1 MKKLIFATLTACV
14 FAFGLTTF
22 AENKNIL
29 IKSYPNVVVN
39 DTSNFQVNSA
49 GDIATYNFSKDDNG
63 IITAI
68 YYTYTRK
75 SGTSVSGRIGI
86 GPAGKSYN
94 FIPANTVAFEIVGL
108 ERNAALVLFSDKVGS
123 KIYMVFKLAANY
135 AAPTFNCVKPIN
147 HIALANEVCSLT
159 STQIISYLDI
169 PAVVKAVSRR
179 SRTSDIAEL
188 TTLEPHGLMIGDKI
202 TVLNV
207 LDVAHNNYNLANI
220 EVISA
225 TTSTFTY
232 SCPGE
237 DEALTDSTGT
247 AYRPQIYNSV
257 NLYNYNWTALANK
270 GISNQWGALSI
281 INLGMQKYYKGISPT
296 VYPYELEVSILKP

>member
-1 MKKLIFATLTACV
+1 MKKLIFAALTACV

-29 IKSYPNVVVN
+29 VKSYPNVLVN

-49 GDIATYNFSKDDNG
+49 GDIATYNFFKDDNG

-169 PAVVKAVSRR
+169 PAVVKTVLARK
-179 SRTSDIAEL
+179 RTKNIAEL
-188 TTLEPHGLMIGDKI
+188 TTPVNHALSIGEKVMI
-202 TVLNV
+202 
-207 LDVAHNNYNLANI
+207 LDVPDDSYNLANV
-220 EVISA
+220 EVIS
-225 TTSTFTY
+225 TPTLTTFTY

-237 DEALTDSTGT
+237 DEALADSTGT

-257 NLYNYNWTALANK
+257 NLYNYNWTPLANK
-270 GISNQWGALSI
+270 GISNQWGALTI
-281 INLGMQKYYKGISPT
+281 INLGMQKYYKAISSAGNT
-296 VYPYELEVSILKP
+296 DRLEVSILKP

>member
-1 MKKLIFATLTACV
+1 MKKLIFAALTACV

-29 IKSYPNVVVN
+29 VKSYPNVLVN

-49 GDIATYNFSKDDNG
+49 GDIATYNFFKDDNG

-108 ERNAALVLFSDKVGS
+108 ERNAALVLFTDNVGS
-123 KIYMVFKLAANY
+123 KIYMIFKLAANY

-169 PAVVKAVSRR
+169 PAVVKTVLARK
-179 SRTSDIAEL
+179 RTKNIAEL
-188 TTLEPHGLMIGDKI
+188 TTPVNHALSIGEKVMI
-202 TVLNV
+202 
-207 LDVAHNNYNLANI
+207 LDVPDDSYNLANV
-220 EVISA
+220 EVIS
-225 TTSTFTY
+225 TPTLTTFTY

-237 DEALTDSTGT
+237 DEALADSTGT

-257 NLYNYNWTALANK
+257 NLYNYNWTPLANK
-270 GISNQWGALSI
+270 GISNQWGALTI
-281 INLGMQKYYKGISPT
+281 INLGMQKYYKAISSAGNT
-296 VYPYELEVSILKP
+296 DRLEVSILKP

>member
-1 MKKLIFATLTACV
+1 MKKLIFAALTACV

-29 IKSYPNVVVN
+29 VKSYPNVLVN

-49 GDIATYNFSKDDNG
+49 GDIATYNFSKDVNG

-68 YYTYTRK
+68 YYAYTRK
-75 SGTSVSGRIGI
+75 SGTSVLGEIGK

-108 ERNAALVLFSDKVGS
+108 ERNAALVLFTDNVGS
-123 KIYMVFKLAANY
+123 KIYMIFKLAANY

-169 PAVVKAVSRR
+169 PAVVKTVLARK
-179 SRTSDIAEL
+179 RTKNIAEL
-188 TTLEPHGLMIGDKI
+188 TTPVNHALSIGEKVMI
-202 TVLNV
+202 
-207 LDVAHNNYNLANI
+207 LDVPDDSYNLANV
-220 EVISA
+220 EVIS
-225 TTSTFTY
+225 TPTLTTFTY

-237 DEALTDSTGT
+237 DEALADSTGT

-257 NLYNYNWTALANK
+257 NLYNYNWTPLANK
-270 GISNQWGALSI
+270 GISNQWGALTI
-281 INLGMQKYYKGISPT
+281 INLGMQKYYKAISSAGNT
-296 VYPYELEVSILKP
+296 DRLEVSILKP